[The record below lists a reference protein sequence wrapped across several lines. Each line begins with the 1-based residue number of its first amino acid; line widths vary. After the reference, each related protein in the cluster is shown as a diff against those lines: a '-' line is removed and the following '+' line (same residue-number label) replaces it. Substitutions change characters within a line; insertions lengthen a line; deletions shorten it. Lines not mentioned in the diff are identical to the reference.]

1 MDTDFARQQM
11 VEQQVRAWEVLDPGV
26 LQVLKDV
33 PREQFVPTGYE
44 ALAFADTAI
53 PIGHGEEMMTP
64 TLEGRVLQALNP
76 GNGDQVLEIGTGTGF
91 LAACFA
97 RLAGSVTSIDIHEDF
112 LEHARVNLEDTGI
125 DDVSLLTMDATQQL
139 PDEKFDIVAVTGS
152 VREFDPRFVE
162 VLAPGGRLFVV
173 VGKGP
178 AMDTRLVTKIDDKAW
193 ESESLFETTLKP
205 LADARQQPEFL
216 F

>member
-11 VEQQVRAWEVLDPGV
+11 VDQQVRAWEVLDPGV

-76 GNGDQVLEIGTGTGF
+76 GSGDKILEVGTGTGF

-97 RLAGSVTSIDIHEDF
+97 RLAASVTSIDIHEDL
-112 LEHARVNLEDTGI
+112 LERARVNLEDTGI
-125 DDVSLLTMDATQQL
+125 DNVSLHKRHAPKDL
-139 PDEKFDIVAVTGS
+139 PNEKNQHEPVSGS
-152 VREFDPRFVE
+152 FMHIDKRFY
-162 VLAPGGRLFVV
+162 
-173 VGKGP
+173 
-178 AMDTRLVTKIDDKAW
+178 
-193 ESESLFETTLKP
+193 
-205 LADARQQPEFL
+205 
-216 F
+216 